1 MTMKQPKRKTAS
13 AKKVKSFNI
22 DDEVY
27 SKLMKILEESKSPI
41 GLSVLVNEFLRQFYE
56 YLTKATKILKE
67 EKTDLSIADVV
78 YDSLKMRYFDS
89 MSFNMFV
96 ELLEGIRNP
105 KFKMLMEHVQS
116 KGEMPLWSET
126 RINNLINSHEASK
139 RGMTVEQYLKDKYG
153 EFEADEGL
161 TLIAKEHTLIKE

>member
-1 MTMKQPKRKTAS
+1 MKQPKRKTAS

-27 SKLMKILEESKSPI
+27 SKLMKILDESKSPI

-56 YLTKATKILKE
+56 YLTKATKKLKD

-96 ELLEGIRNP
+96 ELLDGIKNP
-105 KFKMLMEHVQS
+105 KFKMLIEHVQS
-116 KGEMPLWSET
+116 RGEMPLWPET
-126 RINNLINSHEASK
+126 RITNLINSHEASK
-139 RGMTVEQYLKDKYG
+139 RGMTVEQYLNDKYAD
-153 EFEADEGL
+153 FEDDKGFTFIPKKV
-161 TLIAKEHTLIKE
+161 TLIEE